1 MEKTIDYRDELDNPP
16 EFTSRLIMMCDDIE
30 QVSYPVD
37 QAKKAR
43 LVARALPVIDAEWE
57 RYGYPNTNVSTI
69 IQKDPSL
76 ATDFDKLCREIRKVM
91 SHHEAVAIEK
101 GHVNPTLSYLSAR
114 ADQRDP
120 YRNPSAPTQALLSQG
135 PEEILH
141 QGMSYVLCPPWKHH
155 ESSTS
160 AHGVPALRQDRPC
173 CQTMLDQQSSP
184 THPWHPVNDWTEKTR
199 TWAQ

>member
-1 MEKTIDYRDELDNPP
+1 
-16 EFTSRLIMMCDDIE
+16 MMCDDIE
-30 QVSYPVD
+30 QVSDPID

-43 LVARALPVIDAEWE
+43 LLARALPVIDAGRE
-57 RYGYPNTNVSTI
+57 RHGYPNTNFSAI

-76 ATDFDKLCREIRKVM
+76 ATDFDQLCREIRKVM

-120 YRNPSAPTQALLSQG
+120 YRNPSAPTQALLSKG

-141 QGMSYVLCPPWKHH
+141 QGMSYVAAAHHGNITSLARAHMVCQLCGKTGQVGP
-155 ESSTS
+155 TS
-160 AHGVPALRQDRPC
+160 QPNTPLAP
-173 CQTMLDQQSSP
+173 S
-184 THPWHPVNDWTEKTR
+184 K
-199 TWAQ
+199 